1 MACQFIFWSAPPWCQ
16 SRGKNLT
23 SILDAKRVGGLTSP
37 KGIVFDSSRQ
47 EFGAILILPDGPWPS
62 KSRISNPAKQHNIFL
77 FTKWYFYALLDS
89 WARGLLWH
97 RARRALI
104 SLRTYCAQERHAKVE
119 ASGSKAG
126 RHKCGSL
133 VNAWSVCFS
142 FDCRLSYPY
151 SSFPWLETIWNCW
164 FPTDACDSLRARIS
178 GEGCDE
184 SQQEE
189 VPRGHSH
196 EIDRI
201 ICSFWLRTS
210 ECLQPYRT
218 WYRMPRPLKQID

>member
-1 MACQFIFWSAPPWCQ
+1 
-16 SRGKNLT
+16 
-23 SILDAKRVGGLTSP
+23 
-37 KGIVFDSSRQ
+37 
-47 EFGAILILPDGPWPS
+47 
-62 KSRISNPAKQHNIFL
+62 
-77 FTKWYFYALLDS
+77 
-89 WARGLLWH
+89 
-97 RARRALI
+97 
-104 SLRTYCAQERHAKVE
+104 
-119 ASGSKAG
+119 
-126 RHKCGSL
+126 
-133 VNAWSVCFS
+133 
-142 FDCRLSYPY
+142 
-151 SSFPWLETIWNCW
+151 
-164 FPTDACDSLRARIS
+164 LRARIS